1 MSRVY
6 EALNISRLRKEGVTL
21 HQAES
26 GSGTPCAYR
35 VVRAAPPAGAPI
47 FPYAGPETQAAEQYR
62 LVRARVL
69 QQRPD
74 AQFLAVSSPNAGDG
88 KTVTAI
94 NLAGVFAMRGSDD
107 ILIAGGD
114 LRHADLAE
122 RLGVPAEPGLAD
134 VLTGRCPVPEAVMTV
149 QQLPRLHVLAA
160 GKPSASPTELFE
172 SEAWKRT
179 CNELRKMFR
188 LVIFDTA
195 PIGAVADYEL
205 VQAQCDGII
214 LVATPDHTVR
224 KNLATAMGAI
234 PEDRFLG
241 LVLNRVRKSWLWR
254 TPDYGFSYGSGS
266 PAAPPKRAAAAQS
279 S

>member
-6 EALNISRLRKEGVTL
+6 EALNISRLRKDGSAL
-21 HQAES
+21 HQAETVPAVP
-26 GSGTPCAYR
+26 GAYR
-35 VVRAAPPAGAPI
+35 VVRASPAAGAPV
-47 FPYAGPETQAAEQYR
+47 FPYAGPDTQAAEQYR

-69 QQRPD
+69 QRRPE

-88 KTVTAI
+88 KTVSAI

-107 ILIAGGD
+107 VLLVGAD

-122 RLGVPAEPGLAD
+122 RLGMPAEPGLAD
-134 VLTGRCPVPEAVMTV
+134 VLTGRCSLREAVMTV

-160 GKPSASPTELFE
+160 GKPDASPTELFE
-172 SEAWKRT
+172 SDVWKHT
-179 CNELRKMFR
+179 CDELRKTFS
-188 LVIFDTA
+188 LVVFDTA

-205 VQAQCDGII
+205 VQAQCDGVI

-224 KNLATAMGAI
+224 KNLATAMAAI
-234 PEDRFLG
+234 PEDKLLG
-241 LVLNRVRKSWLWR
+241 LVLNGVRRWLFWR
-254 TPDYGFSYGSGS
+254 TPDYGFPYGSGN
-266 PAAPPKRAAAAQS
+266 PAARSERAAAGRS